1 MAIPQIT
8 DGGHADIED
17 AVFLPDLLAD
27 PLRTLSDPAGNLGI
41 EELPQ
46 DDVID
51 DGLRISQQFGGDHIV
66 AFCSNHNIHSDN
78 GFGAVKSYWLTTA
91 GRTLCLPRLQIDGHR
106 LPLAQ
111 FLPLFFG

>member
-1 MAIPQIT
+1 LAIPQLT

-51 DGLRISQQFGGDHIV
+51 DGLRIS
-66 AFCSNHNIHSDN
+66 
-78 GFGAVKSYWLTTA
+78 
-91 GRTLCLPRLQIDGHR
+91 
-106 LPLAQ
+106 
-111 FLPLFFG
+111 